1 MRPELTTEWVAE
13 DDLATQLNVSRE
25 VLLAARE
32 KMAAEDVD
40 KDGPWVVWRK
50 TAATAFAA
58 AAGMTW
64 PADEKSAPSD
74 ELVTVASTP
83 RAGGWHFPNPRIV
96 KARRGNGELVD
107 VVVMN
112 SSKYTTHLRTG
123 EPMTFRARKSSSGS
137 HWTLVGREPRYRG
150 GW

>member
-1 MRPELTTEWVAE
+1 MPEIQFEWVAE
-13 DDLATQLNVSRE
+13 DELATQLNVSRE

-32 KMAAEDVD
+32 KLAVEDVD
-40 KDGPWVVWRK
+40 KEGPWVVWRK

-64 PADEKSAPSD
+64 PVVEKTAPAD
-74 ELVTVASTP
+74 ELVTVASAP
-83 RAGGWHFPNPRIV
+83 RGTGWHFPNPRIV
-96 KARRGNGELVD
+96 KARRASGELVD

-112 SSKYTTHLRTG
+112 SSKYTTHLRNG
-123 EPMTFRARKSSSGS
+123 APMTFRARKSPSGA
-137 HWTLVGREPRYRG
+137 HWTLVGREPRYKG